1 MENHEKFNSGV
12 PNDRERLKEEIL
24 RCIDN
29 MDTERVKLLY
39 VTAKIWEGKPE

>member
-1 MENHEKFNSGV
+1 MKINEKTASGV
-12 PNDRERLKEEIL
+12 PNDRNVLKEEIL
-24 RCIDN
+24 KCIDS

>member
-1 MENHEKFNSGV
+1 MENAEKIQGV
-12 PNDRERLKEEIL
+12 PNDRERLKAEIL
-24 RCIDN
+24 KCIDN